1 MAGRDPPLHL
11 LRRLSV
17 VPPTEQGTTSVTV
30 GELLLGAARRGSPEL
45 TRRVRDLI
53 ESAGAVLPFDAAAAE
68 TYGSLRAELEASGQR
83 LAEPDLRIAS
93 IALAR
98 DAVLVMGN
106 EWHFLRVSGLA
117 VENWL
122 APA

>member
-1 MAGRDPPLHL
+1 MSGHA
-11 LRRLSV
+11 
-17 VPPTEQGTTSVTV
+17 TELPARSLGGTSVRPRLV
-30 GELLLGAARRGSPEL
+30 GEGGRG
-45 TRRVRDLI
+45 RRV

-68 TYGSLRAELEASGQR
+68 TYGSLRAGLEASGRR

-98 DAVLVMGN
+98 DAVLVTGN
-106 EWHFLRVSGLA
+106 ERHFRRVNGLA

-122 APA
+122 SSA